1 MGGKCHKMS
10 TEILEVTNT
19 SLEEWIELIRH
30 PPKGKIFVR
39 NMFPSEQH
47 RNEWLLTS
55 HLRADDEVR
64 LLLRHFLVSTGLNHL
79 DKLYAE
85 HLLSKIREGISDY
98 ELSEHDRRLILFYKS
113 KGKYPVWE
121 GLGWIID
128 LLPQHPRQALNVL
141 DAFFDVFW
149 HSLNDNY
156 LMGLFDSQSI
166 IRSRYIENQEIQNQA
181 ERTLQ
186 SLNWRELEWLC
197 GILYENMG
205 FEVNVTPRGN
215 DDGVDIVAK
224 SKKIG
229 EKTLI
234 VVQSKKWELTNPVG
248 KKEIRELL
256 GTVDLYRATKGVLV
270 TTSRF
275 TSGATEMAENN
286 PRIELLDRKHLLQLL
301 NEHCE
306 GYWFTRIDKM
316 ITSLKQKN
324 LSF

>member
-1 MGGKCHKMS
+1 MS
-10 TEILEVTNT
+10 NEILEVINT

-39 NMFPSEQH
+39 NMFPSDQH
-47 RNEWLLTS
+47 RNEWLSTS
-55 HLRADDEVR
+55 HLRANDEAH
-64 LLLRHFLVSTGLNHL
+64 LLLRHFLVSTGSNHL
-79 DKLYAE
+79 EHCYTE
-85 HLLSKIREGISDY
+85 HLLSKIHEGISDY

-128 LLPQHPRQALNVL
+128 LLPQHPRKALNVL
-141 DAFFDVFW
+141 DAFFDVYW
-149 HSLNDNY
+149 HSLTDNY
-156 LMGLFDSQSI
+156 LMGLFDAQSI
-166 IRSRYIENQEIQNQA
+166 IRSRYIENPETKDQA

-197 GILYENMG
+197 GSLYSDMG
-205 FEVNVTPRGN
+205 FDVNVTPRGN

-224 SKKIG
+224 TNNIG

-256 GTVDLYRATKGVLV
+256 GTIDLHRATKGVLV
-270 TTSRF
+270 TTGRF
-275 TSGATEMAENN
+275 ESGAIEMAERD
-286 PRIELLDRKHLLQLL
+286 PRIELLGRQHLLQLL
-301 NEHCE
+301 NEHCG

-316 ITSLKQKN
+316 MTSIKQKN
-324 LSF
+324 L